1 MTLSTRSRIGIFVV
15 LAAVMAAT
23 RLNHFGAIP
32 DASWAV
38 FFIAGFYLRGSAR
51 WAFPALIVLAVAV
64 DYVVISGAGLDFWSH
79 YCVSPGY
86 WFLLPAHFSL
96 WAAGSLLARAATRPS
111 ANTLGLLVVAVFAG
125 TALCHLFAQ
134 GGFYWFSDSVA
145 APTVAGWA
153 KNYADWFLPYLRT
166 TGIYVGLAT
175 VLHVAIGHLA
185 RTAPA
190 GADTAS
196 R

>member
-1 MTLSTRSRIGIFVV
+1 MTLTHRSRLTIFLV

-23 RLNHFGAIP
+23 RLNHFGAVP

-51 WAFPALIVLAVAV
+51 WAFPTLMALAVAV
-64 DYVVISGAGLDFWSH
+64 DYVVITQAGMDFWSH

-96 WAAGSLLARAATRPS
+96 WAAGSLLRRYAHGQK
-111 ANTLGLLVVAVFAG
+111 ANDLGLLVLSVFG
-125 TALCHLFAQ
+125 GVALCHFFAQ
-134 GGFYWFSDSVA
+134 GGFYWLSSSVA
-145 APTVAGWA
+145 DPTVAGWA

-166 TGIYVGLAT
+166 TGIYVAIAT
-175 VLHVAIGHLA
+175 VAHVAILLMA
-185 RTAPA
+185 RHAPA
-190 GADTAS
+190 ATDRAA

>member
-1 MTLSTRSRIGIFVV
+1 MTPTPTLRLSIFLA

-32 DASWAV
+32 DASWAM
-38 FFIAGFYLRGSAR
+38 FFVAGFYLREQAR
-51 WAFPALIVLAVAV
+51 WAFPALMVVAVAV
-64 DYVVISGAGLDFWSH
+64 DAYVITASGMNFWSH

-86 WFLLPAHFSL
+86 WFLLPAYFSL
-96 WAAGSLLARAATRPS
+96 WAAGTLVARFGGKPG

-134 GGFYWFSDSVA
+134 GGFYWLSDSVA

-175 VLHVAIGHLA
+175 VLHVAFVQLA

-190 GADTAS
+190 GVDAA

>member
-1 MTLSTRSRIGIFVV
+1 MTLTHRSRLTIFLV

-23 RLNHFGAIP
+23 RLNHFGAVP

-51 WAFPALIVLAVAV
+51 WAFPALMALAVAV
-64 DYVVISGAGLDFWSH
+64 DYVVITQAGLDFWSH

-96 WAAGSLLARAATRPS
+96 WAAGSLLRRHYHGLQPD
-111 ANTLGLLVVAVFAG
+111 TLGLLVVSVFTG
-125 TALCHLFAQ
+125 VALCHFFAQ
-134 GGFYWFSDSVA
+134 GGFYWLSSSVA
-145 APTVAGWA
+145 DPSVAGWA

-166 TGIYVGLAT
+166 TGLYVGLAT
-175 VLHVAIGHLA
+175 VAHVAAALMA
-185 RTAPA
+185 RHAPTTADRA
-190 GADTAS
+190 A

>member
-1 MTLSTRSRIGIFVV
+1 MTPTQMPRLSIF
-15 LAAVMAAT
+15 LAIAAVMAAT
-23 RLNHFGAIP
+23 RLNHFGVVP
-32 DASWAV
+32 DASWAM
-38 FFIAGFYLRGSAR
+38 FFVAGYYLRDQLR
-51 WAFPALIVLAVAV
+51 WAFPALMAVAVAV
-64 DYVVISGAGLDFWSH
+64 DWFVITNAGMEFWSH

-96 WAAGSLLARAATRPS
+96 WAAGTAVARFGGKSP
-111 ANTLGLLVVAVFAG
+111 ANTLGLLVLAVFAG

-153 KNYADWFLPYLRT
+153 KNYGDWFLPYLRT
-166 TGIYVGLAT
+166 TGIYVGLAA
-175 VLHVAIGHLA
+175 VLHVAFVQLA
-185 RTAPA
+185 RSAPA
-190 GADTAS
+190 SADAA

>member
-1 MTLSTRSRIGIFVV
+1 MTPTTTTRLSIFLV
-15 LAAVMAAT
+15 LATVMAAT

-32 DASWAV
+32 DASWAM
-38 FFIAGFYLRGSAR
+38 FFIGGFYLRENAR
-51 WAFPALIVLAVAV
+51 WMFPALMAVAIAV
-64 DYVVISGAGLDFWSH
+64 DWLVISSTGASFWSH

-96 WAAGSLLARAATRPS
+96 WAAGSLLARASRQPGAT
-111 ANTLGLLVVAVFAG
+111 TLGLLVIAVFAG

-166 TGIYVGLAT
+166 TGIYVGLAA
-175 VLHVAIGHLA
+175 VLHLAIGHLA

-190 GADTAS
+190 GAGSAS
-196 R
+196 H

>member
-1 MTLSTRSRIGIFVV
+1 MTTTPNHRFAIF
-15 LAAVMAAT
+15 LALATVMAAT

-38 FFIAGFYLRGSAR
+38 FFIGGFYLRESVR
-51 WAFPALIVLAVAV
+51 WAFPALMAIAVAV
-64 DYVVISGAGLDFWSH
+64 DWLVITNTGASFWSH

-96 WAAGSLLARAATRPS
+96 WAAGNLLARWNTHPG
-111 ANTLGLLVVAVFAG
+111 ANTLGLLVLTVFVG

-134 GGFYWFSDSVA
+134 GGFYWLSDSVA
-145 APTVAGWA
+145 SPTLAGWA
-153 KNYADWFLPYLRT
+153 KNYSDWFLPYLRT

-175 VLHVAIGHLA
+175 VLHVAISHLV

-190 GADTAS
+190 GAGATS